1 MGSNE
6 LDSAKNE
13 FLNYIQKVYISGCFP
28 PQSWC
33 VFGRPDD
40 ATNNSQESYNSMLN
54 RLVRSFHPNPS
65 VLLKHLVAEIL
76 VADIKVQRMAVEKKS
91 KGTKTKI

>member
-1 MGSNE
+1 M
-6 LDSAKNE
+6 
-13 FLNYIQKVYISGCFP
+13 YISGSLS

-65 VLLKHLVAEIL
+65 VLLKHLVAELL
-76 VADIKVQRMAVEKKS
+76 VADTKVQRMEVEKKL
-91 KGTKTKI
+91 KEQKPKFKKLKE